1 VDSAAAC
8 GRRGAADT
16 ARPYRPRS
24 TGTDPGTEEDTVK
37 VDIATLQAMA
47 AQCRGEAGE
56 QSARLATLSAA
67 VGTGVTDGWT
77 DSAAAVQFSNLYE
90 QWRLSSQTIS
100 TALSGMGDLLT
111 DVGNAYQ
118 QHEAQMAARIGA
130 MV

>member
-1 VDSAAAC
+1 M
-8 GRRGAADT
+8 
-16 ARPYRPRS
+16 
-24 TGTDPGTEEDTVK
+24 K

-56 QSARLATLSAA
+56 QAARLATLTAGIGS
-67 VGTGVTDGWT
+67 GVTDGWT
-77 DSAAAVQFSNLYE
+77 DSAAAGEFTRLYE
-90 QWRLSSQTIS
+90 QWRASSQAIGV
-100 TALSGMGDLLT
+100 ALSGMGDLLT